1 MKQLRATDLKSVYGE
16 KTLLDQVSFLIET
29 GDRAGIVGV
38 NGTGKT
44 TLLNAI
50 SGLNPADSGSIDTPN
65 DYTIGYLQQEP
76 PLDGDKKVMEAIFA
90 GAQPVFQL
98 IRDYEAAL
106 EAYSANPTDEKL
118 LNRYTKLEQQMTQED
133 AWVAESEVK
142 TILTQLHLPNLDL
155 PVSALSGGQRKRV
168 GLAQVLIQA
177 PDLLLLDEPTN
188 HLDFDSIE
196 WLEKYLSDY
205 KGAVMTVTHDR
216 YFLDIVTNRIF
227 EMSFGKLYEY
237 IGNYEKYV
245 TSKAERV
252 EAEAVAEHK
261 SAQLYKKEL
270 AWMRTGA
277 KARSTKQKARENAF
291 ADLAAQQGT
300 RQVEGDVE
308 VNMGQQRLGK
318 KVINIEHASLAFDG
332 RVILDDFN
340 ELIKNGKSV
349 AEKTRNE
356 DAINS
361 LIQGANF
368 EKSDDGYGLY
378 TYTAVVEN
386 TSGISFS
393 NVSLTLALYDAD
405 DIKAEETYANTS
417 SWAPGEK
424 VKFEAM
430 SDVDAARVVAS
441 VSSYDVNK

>member
-29 GDRAGIVGV
+29 GDRVGIVGV

-216 YFLDIVTNRIF
+216 YFL
-227 EMSFGKLYEY
+227 
-237 IGNYEKYV
+237 
-245 TSKAERV
+245 
-252 EAEAVAEHK
+252 
-261 SAQLYKKEL
+261 
-270 AWMRTGA
+270 
-277 KARSTKQKARENAF
+277 
-291 ADLAAQQGT
+291 
-300 RQVEGDVE
+300 
-308 VNMGQQRLGK
+308 
-318 KVINIEHASLAFDG
+318 
-332 RVILDDFN
+332 
-340 ELIKNGKSV
+340 
-349 AEKTRNE
+349 
-356 DAINS
+356 S
-361 LIQGANF
+361 LIH
-368 EKSDDGYGLY
+368 
-378 TYTAVVEN
+378 
-386 TSGISFS
+386 ISEP
-393 NVSLTLALYDAD
+393 TRPY
-405 DIKAEETYANTS
+405 
-417 SWAPGEK
+417 
-424 VKFEAM
+424 
-430 SDVDAARVVAS
+430 
-441 VSSYDVNK
+441 